1 MRLLLLPVL
10 THALV
15 VPLGRRAV
23 ATRRST
29 ATLETAEA
37 PPLDAAAAPTP
48 PLEETAAAHLTAA
61 EADRVHGFA
70 EGPSVAFWQ
79 AYTPPAEGGINN
91 LRAAATK
98 AIRSGAKSG
107 DALRYYGYHLARAT
121 FFAGQGAAG
130 VLAYK
135 ASESSA
141 TYQGDPATT
150 EPSKEPPRSPAFE
163 LPTLV
168 DTMGALFAEA
178 VATYEQDFG
187 EVQKGTF
194 PLPWDMVDGVRN
206 RQTSP
211 LFLADQARRYVGEAI
226 SILTKRNRRDPGDF
240 GVPYGDNADLYP
252 DYYLNNFH
260 FQTDGWLSSDSAKL
274 YETSTETLFL
284 GRQDSMQRL
293 ALYPMKSWATTDDI
307 KLLEVACGTGRLN
320 TFLRDAY
327 PRADVSAVD
336 LSPFYLEEAR
346 GHAKRWEAFRRRT
359 RPSKDIGTAR
369 FAQANAEKLPHPD
382 ESFDAVVNVYLYH
395 ELPHAARRAAALEMA
410 RVCKPGG
417 LIVWVDSVQSG
428 DRPPLDATLGNFQ
441 YLNEPHYPT
450 YIAEDVGALFVA
462 AGLEPFEKH
471 TSSTSKCLS
480 FVKPCTSNDDC
491 VVTKV
496 A

>member
-1 MRLLLLPVL
+1 
-10 THALV
+10 
-15 VPLGRRAV
+15 
-23 ATRRST
+23 
-29 ATLETAEA
+29 
-37 PPLDAAAAPTP
+37 
-48 PLEETAAAHLTAA
+48 
-61 EADRVHGFA
+61 
-70 EGPSVAFWQ
+70 
-79 AYTPPAEGGINN
+79 
-91 LRAAATK
+91 
-98 AIRSGAKSG
+98 
-107 DALRYYGYHLARAT
+107 
-121 FFAGQGAAG
+121 
-130 VLAYK
+130 
-135 ASESSA
+135 
-141 TYQGDPATT
+141 
-150 EPSKEPPRSPAFE
+150 
-163 LPTLV
+163 
-168 DTMGALFAEA
+168 MGALFAEA

-211 LFLADQARRYVGEAI
+211 LFLADQARRYVNEAI

-293 ALYPMKSWATTDDI
+293 ALYPMRSWAATDDF

-327 PRADVSAVD
+327 PRMDVSAVD

-359 RPSKDIGTAR
+359 QPSQRVGTAK
-369 FAQANAEKLPHPD
+369 FAQANAEKLPQAD
-382 ESFDAVVNVYLYH
+382 ESVDVVVNVYLFH
-395 ELPHAARRAAALEMA
+395 ELPHEARRAAAAEMA

-417 LIVWVDSVQSG
+417 LVVWVDSVQTG
-428 DRPPLDATLGNFQ
+428 DRPALDATLGNFQ

-450 YIAEDVGALFVA
+450 YINEDVGALFME

-480 FVKPCTSNDDC
+480 FVKPCEDDDYC
-491 VVTKV
+491 LTKV
-496 A
+496 AA

>member
-1 MRLLLLPVL
+1 M
-10 THALV
+10 
-15 VPLGRRAV
+15 
-23 ATRRST
+23 
-29 ATLETAEA
+29 
-37 PPLDAAAAPTP
+37 
-48 PLEETAAAHLTAA
+48 
-61 EADRVHGFA
+61 
-70 EGPSVAFWQ
+70 
-79 AYTPPAEGGINN
+79 GG
-91 LRAAATK
+91 
-98 AIRSGAKSG
+98 
-107 DALRYYGYHLARAT
+107 
-121 FFAGQGAAG
+121 
-130 VLAYK
+130 
-135 ASESSA
+135 
-141 TYQGDPATT
+141 
-150 EPSKEPPRSPAFE
+150 
-163 LPTLV
+163 
-168 DTMGALFAEA
+168 LFAEA

-187 EVQKGTF
+187 EVRKGTF
-194 PLPWDMVDGVRN
+194 RLPWDMVDGPRN
-206 RQTSP
+206 RQASP

-395 ELPHAARRAAALEMA
+395 EPPPAARRAAALEMY
-410 RVCKPGG
+410 RVCK
-417 LIVWVDSVQSG
+417 
-428 DRPPLDATLGNFQ
+428 
-441 YLNEPHYPT
+441 
-450 YIAEDVGALFVA
+450 
-462 AGLEPFEKH
+462 
-471 TSSTSKCLS
+471 
-480 FVKPCTSNDDC
+480 
-491 VVTKV
+491 
-496 A
+496 

>member
-1 MRLLLLPVL
+1 
-10 THALV
+10 
-15 VPLGRRAV
+15 
-23 ATRRST
+23 
-29 ATLETAEA
+29 
-37 PPLDAAAAPTP
+37 
-48 PLEETAAAHLTAA
+48 
-61 EADRVHGFA
+61 
-70 EGPSVAFWQ
+70 
-79 AYTPPAEGGINN
+79 
-91 LRAAATK
+91 
-98 AIRSGAKSG
+98 
-107 DALRYYGYHLARAT
+107 
-121 FFAGQGAAG
+121 
-130 VLAYK
+130 
-135 ASESSA
+135 
-141 TYQGDPATT
+141 
-150 EPSKEPPRSPAFE
+150 
-163 LPTLV
+163 
-168 DTMGALFAEA
+168 MGALFAEA

-211 LFLADQARRYVGEAI
+211 LFLADQARRYVSEAI

-293 ALYPMKSWATTDDI
+293 ALYPMRSWAAPKDNL
-307 KLLEVACGTGRLN
+307 KMLEVACGTGRLN

-327 PRADVSAVD
+327 PRMDVSAVD

-359 RPSKDIGTAR
+359 QPSQRVGTAK
-369 FAQANAEKLPHPD
+369 FAQANAEKLPHAD
-382 ESFDAVVNVYLYH
+382 ESFDVVVNVYLFH
-395 ELPHAARRAAALEMA
+395 ELPHEARRAAAREMA

-417 LIVWVDSVQSG
+417 LVVWVDSVQTG
-428 DRPPLDATLGNFQ
+428 DRPALDATLGNFQ

-450 YIAEDVGALFVA
+450 YISEDVGALFMD

-480 FVKPCTSNDDC
+480 FVKPCYADDEC
-491 VVTKV
+491 VITKV

>member
-1 MRLLLLPVL
+1 MRLVVFWLPLL
-10 THALV
+10 TNALV
-15 VPLGRRAV
+15 VPVSKRAV
-23 ATRRST
+23 ATRLSA
-29 ATLETAEA
+29 ATLKRTEA
-37 PPLDAAAAPTP
+37 PPLDVKNEAPP
-48 PLEETAAAHLTAA
+48 VDEATAA
-61 EADRVHGFA
+61 ETDRTHGFV

-79 AYTPPAEGGINN
+79 KYAPPAEGGIDN
-91 LRAAATK
+91 LRAAAAK
-98 AIRSGAKSG
+98 ALQSGAKG
-107 DALRYYGYHLARAT
+107 ADAMRYYGYHLARAT

-130 VLAYK
+130 VIAYQ
-135 ASESSA
+135 ASASSA
-141 TYQGDPATT
+141 PYRGDPATT
-150 EPSKEPPRSPAFE
+150 EPSKGPPRSPAFE

-211 LFLADQARRYVGEAI
+211 LFLADQARRYVNEAI

-240 GVPYGDNADLYP
+240 GVPYGGNADLYP

-293 ALYPMKSWATTDDI
+293 ALYPMRSWAATDDF
-307 KLLEVACGTGRLN
+307 KVLEVACGTGRLN

-327 PRADVSAVD
+327 PRMDVSAVD

-359 RPSKDIGTAR
+359 QPSQRVGTAK
-369 FAQANAEKLPHPD
+369 FAQANAEKLPQAD
-382 ESFDAVVNVYLYH
+382 ESVDVVVNVYLFH
-395 ELPHAARRAAALEMA
+395 ELPHEARRAAAAEMA

-417 LIVWVDSVQSG
+417 LVVWVDSVQTG
-428 DRPPLDATLGNFQ
+428 DRPALDATLGNFQ

-450 YIAEDVGALFVA
+450 YIGEDVGALFMD

-480 FVKPCTSNDDC
+480 FVKPCADDDDYC
-491 VVTKV
+491 LTKV

>member
-1 MRLLLLPVL
+1 MRQRSRSRPP
-10 THALV
+10 HH
-15 VPLGRRAV
+15 PSNEAV
-23 ATRRST
+23 A
-29 ATLETAEA
+29 
-37 PPLDAAAAPTP
+37 PP
-48 PLEETAAAHLTAA
+48 TAA
-61 EADRVHGFA
+61 ETDRSHGFT
-70 EGPSVAFWQ
+70 EGPSVAVWQ
-79 AYTPPAEGGINN
+79 KYTPPAEGGIDN
-91 LRAAATK
+91 LRAAAAK
-98 AIRSGAKSG
+98 ALQSGAKGG
-107 DALRYYGYHLARAT
+107 DAMRYYGYHFARAT

-130 VLAYK
+130 VLAYQ
-135 ASESSA
+135 ASASSA
-141 TYQGDPATT
+141 PYRGDPATT
-150 EPSKEPPRSPAFE
+150 EPSKGPPRSPAFE

-211 LFLADQARRYVGEAI
+211 LFLADQARRYVNEAI

-293 ALYPMKSWATTDDI
+293 ALYPMRSWAATATDDF
-307 KLLEVACGTGRLN
+307 KMLEVACGTGRSEHLPKGR
-320 TFLRDAY
+320 L
-327 PRADVSAVD
+327 SAHGRVCRR

-346 GHAKRWEAFRRRT
+346 GHAKRWEAFRRRK
-359 RPSKDIGTAR
+359 PSQRVGTAK
-369 FAQANAEKLPHPD
+369 FAQANAEKLPQAD
-382 ESFDAVVNVYLYH
+382 ESVDVVVNVYLFH
-395 ELPHAARRAAALEMA
+395 ELPHEARRAAAREMA

-417 LIVWVDSVQSG
+417 TGRLGRLGTDG
-428 DRPPLDATLGNFQ
+428 RPASARRDARQLPVSERTPLPDI
-441 YLNEPHYPT
+441 
-450 YIAEDVGALFVA
+450 YIGEDVGALFMD

-480 FVKPCTSNDDC
+480 FRQARYADDGG
-491 VVTKV
+491 VITKV

>member
-1 MRLLLLPVL
+1 MRLGLLVIASAA
-10 THALV
+10 ALAPRRPPRVTPRLSATV
-15 VPLGRRAV
+15 VREP
-23 ATRRST
+23 TT
-29 ATLETAEA
+29 A
-37 PPLDAAAAPTP
+37 PPLDEAPTAT
-48 PLEETAAAHLTAA
+48 ETDRTHASTAA
-61 EADRVHGFA
+61 EADRLHGFT
-70 EGPSVAFWQ
+70 EGPSVNFWQ
-79 AYTPPAEGGINN
+79 KYTPPAEGGIDN
-91 LRAAATK
+91 LRAAAAK
-98 AIRSGAKSG
+98 ALQSGAKGG
-107 DALRYYGYHLARAT
+107 DAMRYYGYHLARAT

-130 VLAYK
+130 VIAYQ
-135 ASESSA
+135 ASASSA
-141 TYQGDPATT
+141 PYRGDPATT
-150 EPSKEPPRSPAFE
+150 EPSKGPPRSPAFE

-211 LFLADQARRYVGEAI
+211 LFLADQARRYVNEAI

-240 GVPYGDNADLYP
+240 GVPYGGNADLYP

-293 ALYPMKSWATTDDI
+293 ALYPMRSWAATDDF
-307 KLLEVACGTGRLN
+307 KVLEVACGTGRLN

-327 PRADVSAVD
+327 PRMDVSAVD

-359 RPSKDIGTAR
+359 QPSQRVGTAK
-369 FAQANAEKLPHPD
+369 FAQANAEKLPQAD
-382 ESFDAVVNVYLYH
+382 ESVDVVVNVYLFH
-395 ELPHAARRAAALEMA
+395 ELPHEARRAAAAEMA

-417 LIVWVDSVQSG
+417 LVVWVDSVQTG
-428 DRPPLDATLGNFQ
+428 DRPALDATLGNFQ

-450 YIAEDVGALFVA
+450 YITEDIGALFVD
-462 AGLEPFEKH
+462 AGLQPFEKH

-480 FVKPCTSNDDC
+480 FVKPCYADDEC
-491 VVTKV
+491 VITKV

>member
-1 MRLLLLPVL
+1 MRLVVFWLPIL
-10 THALV
+10 TNALV
-15 VPLGRRAV
+15 VPVTKRAV
-23 ATRRST
+23 ATRRSA
-29 ATLETAEA
+29 ATLKRTEA
-37 PPLDAAAAPTP
+37 PPLDVKNEAPP
-48 PLEETAAAHLTAA
+48 VDDATAA
-61 EADRVHGFA
+61 ETDRSHGFA

-79 AYTPPAEGGINN
+79 KYAPPAEGGIGN
-91 LRAAATK
+91 LRAAAAK
-98 AIRSGAKSG
+98 ALQSGAKG
-107 DALRYYGYHLARAT
+107 ADAMRYYGYHLARAT

-130 VLAYK
+130 VIAYQ
-135 ASESSA
+135 ASASSA
-141 TYQGDPATT
+141 PYRGDPATT
-150 EPSKEPPRSPAFE
+150 EPSKGPPRSPAFE

-194 PLPWDMVDGVRN
+194 PLPWDMVNGVRN

-211 LFLADQARRYVGEAI
+211 LFLADQARRYVTEAI

-240 GVPYGDNADLYP
+240 GVPYGGNADLYP

-293 ALYPMKSWATTDDI
+293 ALYPMRSWAATDDF
-307 KLLEVACGTGRLN
+307 KVLEVACGTGRLN

-327 PRADVSAVD
+327 PRMDVSAVD

-359 RPSKDIGTAR
+359 QPSQRVGTAK
-369 FAQANAEKLPHPD
+369 FAQANAEKLPQAD
-382 ESFDAVVNVYLYH
+382 ESVDVVVNVYLFH
-395 ELPHAARRAAALEMA
+395 ELPHEARRAAAAEMA

-417 LIVWVDSVQSG
+417 LVVWVDSVQTG
-428 DRPPLDATLGNFQ
+428 DRPALDATLGNFQ

-450 YIAEDVGALFVA
+450 YINEDVGALFMD

-480 FVKPCTSNDDC
+480 FVKPCAADDDYC
-491 VVTKV
+491 LTKV